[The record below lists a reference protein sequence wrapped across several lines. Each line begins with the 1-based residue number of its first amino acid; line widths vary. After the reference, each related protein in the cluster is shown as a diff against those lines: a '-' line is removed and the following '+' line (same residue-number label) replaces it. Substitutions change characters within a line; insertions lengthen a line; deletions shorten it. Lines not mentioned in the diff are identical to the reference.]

1 MSAKRLIIADG
12 QNLTK
17 KSLKKTL
24 IEKGFKVVGE
34 ASTGKEVIELNLNL
48 KADLIFIDLNM
59 PDISGFEAA
68 KGINLTNPTPI
79 ILTEKNNHKFKESV
93 KITGVMAYLVRPFN
107 KKELIPNIEIA
118 ISRFK
123 EHEALLRDNAD
134 LKEQLKTRKIIEKAK
149 GILMRKYSVNEKE
162 AFRKI
167 QKASMNKH
175 VAMKEIAESIIMASD
190 LENQSL

>member
-1 MSAKRLIIADG
+1 M
-12 QNLTK
+12 Q
-17 KSLKKTL
+17 
-24 IEKGFKVVGE
+24 
-34 ASTGKEVIELNLNL
+34 
-48 KADLIFIDLNM
+48 
-59 PDISGFEAA
+59 DISGLEAA
-68 KGINLTNPTPI
+68 KGISLTHPTPI
-79 ILTEKNNHKFKESV
+79 ILTEKNNHKFKESA

-107 KKELIPNIEIA
+107 KKELVSNIEIA
-118 ISRFK
+118 IYRFK

-134 LKEQLKTRKIIEKAK
+134 LKEQLKARKIIEKAK

-175 VAMKEIAESIIMASD
+175 VTMKEIAESIIMASD

>member
-34 ASTGKEVIELNLNL
+34 ASTGKGVIELNQNL

-68 KGINLTNPTPI
+68 KGISLTNPTPI
-79 ILTEKNNHKFKESV
+79 ILTEKNNHKFKESA

-134 LKEQLKTRKIIEKAK
+134 LKEQLKARKIIEKAK

-175 VAMKEIAESIIMASD
+175 VTMKEIAESILMASD